1 MDRDKPGVTKSQP
14 GFIDFVV
21 RPLFETWV
29 ACFPESR
36 VLLDRINAN
45 YEYWKS
51 KEKKSPRDEAA
62 K

>member
-1 MDRDKPGVTKSQP
+1 
-14 GFIDFVV
+14 V

-45 YEYWKS
+45 YEYWQA
-51 KEKKSPRDEAA
+51 KEKKSPRVEDGS

>member
-1 MDRDKPGVTKSQP
+1 MDRQKPGVTKSQP

-45 YEYWKS
+45 YEYWQV
-51 KEKKSPRDEAA
+51 
-62 K
+62 